1 MASKTNIPDY
11 SKLFGEGY
19 KPAYTYTE
27 LSYINDPVF
36 GEQKVLDGFKLLQD
50 KNGNNMLWANDLILN
65 PQLTEPEEPK
75 IEQASVSFKQPD
87 EDNGTVSNKFK
98 SNFNINNDQKTNS
111 NINNNQKTKA
121 LYIMDQL
128 VNKYGRNAHEA
139 AGIVGNLI
147 AESKLNTEA
156 YNGNDLGLPSGGIA
170 QWNGSNFSKLKAY
183 AKERG
188 KSWKDLDL
196 QIDFLNSTID
206 NDVNN
211 RLLSSTN
218 PLEASKAWAYYEK
231 FAGYDGTT
239 KSAQKLKKSKGWTE
253 AQTQNYINKE
263 HAKRGKYSDEIY
275 KLYTGQS

>member
-1 MASKTNIPDY
+1 MAVDY
-11 SKLFGEGY
+11 GFTEY
-19 KPAYTYTE
+19 KPAHTLKE
-27 LSYINDPVF
+27 LSYITDPVF
-36 GEQKVLDGFKLLQD
+36 GEFKVPEGFTFLQD
-50 KNGNNMLWANDLILN
+50 KKGRGMLWANDLISE
-65 PQLTEPEEPK
+65 PQLTKPEEPK
-75 IEQASVSFKQPD
+75 QFSVSFDQPD

-98 SNFNINNDQKTNS
+98 SNFNINDD
-111 NINNNQKTKA
+111 QKTKA

-128 VNKYGRNAHEA
+128 INKYGRNAHEA

-170 QWNGSNFSKLKAY
+170 QWNGSNFSKLKVY

-218 PLEASKAWAYYEK
+218 PLEASRAWAYYEK